1 MMAVDEKLRKGVQ
14 FILRG
19 TWIYVLKFMEIHW
32 DISLSTRNVN
42 LVELEGK
49 SEDHQSP

>member
-1 MMAVDEKLRKGVQ
+1 MKTSGKVYSSSWGEHE
-14 FILRG
+14 
-19 TWIYVLKFMEIHW
+19 YVLKFMEIHW